1 MKKNLP
7 FLFILLFLS
16 PLAQAQFYY
25 ARLGFGISGSISN
38 NSDLLYSYSN
48 NGSTRSVTAV
58 PLGLGRGITGIAAF
72 GFKPSKYIGIE
83 IGLSEFVGLPRIAD
97 SVMDMPGGSN
107 VEARVKGNMLCL
119 TPAIVISPGLEKV
132 DPYARLGLVIGL
144 RPTIN
149 ATVTY
154 DRGSVN
160 PPEEYKIVRQ
170 YYGNVALGLNAAMGV
185 SWNISD
191 LISLYA
197 EFDFTNINYSPNYS
211 EVILYEKSGV
221 DQLSTLTVKQTKT
234 EYHKSIN
241 PDAQIADTSPNQ
253 ELKKTLPFSN
263 AGLFFG
269 ITFNF

>member
-1 MKKNLP
+1 MKKTLL
-7 FLFILLFLS
+7 FLFILMIMS
-16 PLAQAQFYY
+16 QLAQAQFYY
-25 ARLGFGISGSISN
+25 ARLGFGVSGAISSN
-38 NSDLLYSYSN
+38 RDLLYSYSS

-83 IGLSEFVGLPRIAD
+83 IGLSEFVGLPKIAD
-97 SVMDMPGGSN
+97 SVTDLPGGYS

-119 TPAIVISPGLEKV
+119 TPAVVISPGFEKV
-132 DPYARLGLVIGL
+132 DPYARIGLVIGL

-154 DRGSVN
+154 EKGSVN
-160 PPEEYKIVRQ
+160 PPEEYKMVRQ

-185 SWNISD
+185 NWNIND
-191 LISLYA
+191 LISLFA
-197 EFDFTNINYSPNYS
+197 EFNFTSINYSPNYS
-211 EVILYEKSGV
+211 EVTLFEKNGV

-234 EYHKSIN
+234 EYHNSIN
-241 PDAQIADTSPNQ
+241 PDEQIADTSPNQ

-269 ITFNF
+269 ITFHF

>member
-1 MKKNLP
+1 MKKTIP
-7 FLFILLFLS
+7 FLFILMFLS
-16 PLAQAQFYY
+16 PLAEAQFYY

-38 NSDLLYSYSN
+38 NRDLLYSYSN
-48 NGSTRSVTAV
+48 DGSTRSVTAV

-72 GFKPSKYIGIE
+72 GYKPSKYIGIE

-97 SVMDMPGGSN
+97 SVANVPGGTN

-119 TPAIVISPGLEKV
+119 TPAVVISPGFEKV
-132 DPYARLGLVIGL
+132 DPYARIGLVIGL

-154 DRGSVN
+154 TRGGVN

-170 YYGNVALGLNAAMGV
+170 YYGNIALGLNAAMGV
-185 SWNISD
+185 AWNITD

-197 EFDFTNINYSPNYS
+197 EFDFTSINYSPNYS
-211 EVILYEKSGV
+211 DVILYQKNGV

-234 EYHKSIN
+234 EYHNSIN
-241 PDAQIADTSPNQ
+241 PDEKIADTSPDQ
-253 ELKKTLPFSN
+253 ALKKTLPFSN
-263 AGLFFG
+263 AGMTFG
-269 ITFNF
+269 ITFHF